1 MKKRAEQKS
10 IKNFE
15 KELKEKRAKELEVRV
30 LTFSVH
36 HGSASDRHASLFLI
50 LLLGNKILQIPK

>member
-15 KELKEKRAKELEVRV
+15 KELKEKRAKELEVRKTRI

-36 HGSASDRHASLFLI
+36 HGCASCISISSLVVR
-50 LLLGNKILQIPK
+50 K

>member
-15 KELKEKRAKELEVRV
+15 KELKEKRAKELEVRKTRI

-36 HGSASDRHASLFLI
+36 HGSASHHHASVFLV
-50 LLLGNKILQIPK
+50 LS

>member
-15 KELKEKRAKELEVRV
+15 KELKEKRAKELEVRKTRI

-36 HGSASDRHASLFLI
+36 HGSASNRHASLFLV
-50 LLLGNKILQIPK
+50 LLLGNKIL

>member
-15 KELKEKRAKELEVRV
+15 KELKEKRAKELEVRKTRI

-36 HGSASDRHASLFLI
+36 HGCASDPHATVFLV
-50 LLLGNKILQIPK
+50 LL